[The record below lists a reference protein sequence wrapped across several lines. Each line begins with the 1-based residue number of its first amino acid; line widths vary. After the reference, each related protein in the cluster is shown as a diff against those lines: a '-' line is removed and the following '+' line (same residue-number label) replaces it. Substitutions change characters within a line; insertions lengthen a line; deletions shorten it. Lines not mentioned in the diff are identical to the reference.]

1 MSESEGKNLAAFI
14 AALNDRYDDL
24 KPLTGGGMAELL
36 VGTERRLQRQ
46 VVIKRVDRRLTSDDA
61 RDRFHREIA
70 VLAALQHPNIVPLLQ
85 ADEHDGA
92 PYFVMPLVQGES
104 LRDRLHR
111 GPLSLREAVAILE
124 DVAQALEAAHA
135 AGVIH
140 RDIKPANILLTRS
153 SAVVADFG
161 IAKVLSR
168 TPEGKALN
176 ARTPTDPTIE
186 GLSLGTPR
194 YMAPEQFVG
203 DSSAD
208 HRVDLYAFGCVA
220 FELLAGRP
228 PFSGASTSALAR
240 AHMTETPPSLRSVR
254 ADIPAR
260 LESLITK
267 CLEKD
272 PAARPRAASELL
284 LTLRSPTLLT
294 SDASAPRSSKSDAGG
309 RRASMLSNALQELR
323 QATRALARTPM
334 LFGACLFCLALGIGS
349 TAAVFS
355 VVDRALL
362 KALPFDEPDRL
373 VSVFRSSGGR
383 DGRNPHSVPNVID
396 LREDP
401 TLDKLEAVGTISKL
415 VELGDRSEPATAM
428 RTTSTVF
435 STLRVQP
442 VLGRLLRAEDDAPG
456 APNVVVLSHEF
467 WVNRLGGSPAILGT
481 SLRLDGE
488 AHEIVGVLP
497 PNFRI
502 PHGTQ
507 VMNRELWMPIRYT
520 EQERTARSSN
530 FLRTFA
536 RLAPGRSL
544 AEAQASIDARY
555 AGIVE
560 QNPDLRGTVMVILPM
575 AAESQAGVRT
585 QLVLMLAAAFAV
597 LAIAVINVS
606 SLLLARGI
614 RRQGEL
620 AVRNAL
626 GATRWQVM
634 RPVFAESVVIAIGGT
649 ALGLALAAFAVKL
662 IGSLAAPFIPQIQ
675 GATIDARSIV
685 AALVLA
691 LIASTLGA
699 VAPALRAANAQP
711 ADAMRGGR
719 GSGRRGQH
727 RTLAA
732 LVIAEGA
739 LALALLISSGLVLK
753 GFLRLA
759 SHDPGMEVESVLTM
773 HVRVSPSDYGDQQP
787 AIAFLDPAL
796 AAARAVPNVT
806 AVGAISQLMYAEWGW
821 NSFIRYDG
829 MENVPMYERPL
840 VEMRNVTAG
849 YYEATGQ
856 RLIAGRL
863 FDARDDAKS
872 TPRGIVVNQSLVDR
886 DFKDRDPL
894 GQRMYLGDEMN
905 VIIGVVSD
913 IRNFG
918 PFAPTR
924 PEAAWVFAQ
933 RHPSAVGF
941 WFIVRTN
948 STNPTQVAGA
958 VEQAIRGVNPRAA
971 VSRVNP
977 LTSVMSESLGRP
989 RFLFA
994 LFGTLALVALLLA
1007 LAGLFGMLSY
1017 AVEQQRREFGVRSAL
1032 GAPPSR
1038 LTKDVVKRGAA
1049 LVGISVLIGLV
1060 LTWFVT
1066 RVMESVLYGVDPRDP
1081 MVWLAALVAMAV
1093 AGVAATLGP
1102 ARRAG
1107 SVAPLVAMRG
1117 E

>member
-1 MSESEGKNLAAFI
+1 MAMSDTHLAAFI
-14 AALNDRYDDL
+14 AALSDRYEDL

-70 VLAALQHPNIVPLLQ
+70 VLATLQHPNIVPLLQ
-85 ADEHDGA
+85 ADDHEGA

-104 LRDRLHR
+104 LRDRLLR
-111 GPLSLREAVAILE
+111 GPLSLREAVSVLE

-135 AGVIH
+135 AGVVH
-140 RDIKPANILLTRS
+140 RDIKPGNILLTRS
-153 SAVVADFG
+153 AAVVADFG

-203 DSSAD
+203 DSTAD
-208 HRVDLYAFGCVA
+208 HRVDLYAFGAVA
-220 FELLAGRP
+220 YELLAGRP
-228 PFSGASTSALAR
+228 PFTATSTSALAR
-240 AHMTETPPSLRSVR
+240 AHMTETPPPLRAVR
-254 ADIPAR
+254 RDVPAR
-260 LESLITK
+260 LEALILK

-272 PAARPRAASELL
+272 PAARPRTASEMM

-294 SDASAPRSSKSDAGG
+294 TDVSTQNADRAPSTGGQKSRISVAF
-309 RRASMLSNALQELR
+309 AELR
-323 QATRALARTPM
+323 QATRALARTPT
-334 LFGACLFCLALGIGS
+334 LFAACLFCLALGIGS

-362 KALPFDEPDRL
+362 KALPFEDPDRL
-373 VSVFRSSGGR
+373 VSIFRSSGGLA
-383 DGRNPHSVPNVID
+383 GRNPQSVPNVID

-401 TLDKLEAVGTISKL
+401 TLDKLEAAGTISKL
-415 VELGDRSEPATAM
+415 VELGDRAEPAMAM
-428 RTTSTVF
+428 RTTGTTF
-435 STLRVQP
+435 TTLRVLP
-442 VLGRLLRAEDDAPG
+442 ALGRLLTAEDDAIG

-467 WVNRLGGSPAILGT
+467 WVNRMGGSPAVVGT

-488 AHEIVGVLP
+488 LHEIVGVLP
-497 PNFRI
+497 PGFRI

-507 VMNRELWMPIRYT
+507 TMERELWVPARFT
-520 EQERTARSSN
+520 DQEKTQRSSN

-536 RLAPGRSL
+536 RLAPGRSI

-555 AGIVE
+555 AAIVE
-560 QNPDLRGTVMVILPM
+560 QFPDLRGTVIVLQPM
-575 AAESQAGVRT
+575 AAESQVGVRT
-585 QLVLMLAAAFAV
+585 QLSLMLAAAIAV

-614 RRQGEL
+614 RRQSEL
-620 AVRNAL
+620 AVRSAL

-634 RPVFAESVVIAIGGT
+634 RPLFAECAVIAIGGT
-649 ALGLALAAFAVKL
+649 ITGLGLAAFAVKL

-675 GATIDARSIV
+675 GAAIDARTI
-685 AALVLA
+685 AAAIVLA
-691 LIASTLGA
+691 VVASTLGA
-699 VAPALRAANAQP
+699 LAPALRAANAEP
-711 ADAMRGGR
+711 ATALRGGR
-719 GSGRRGQH
+719 GAGRRGQH

-732 LVIAEGA
+732 LVVAEGA
-739 LALALLISSGLVLK
+739 LALALLISAGLVLK
-753 GFLRLA
+753 GFMRLA
-759 SHDPGMEVESVLTM
+759 NHDPGMDVESALTM
-773 HVRVSPSDYGDQQP
+773 HVRVSPSDYQNQP
-787 AIAFLDPAL
+787 PGIAFLEPAL
-796 AAARAVPNVT
+796 DATRAVPGVVAAG
-806 AVGAISQLMYAEWGW
+806 AVSQLMYAEWGW

-840 VEMRNVTAG
+840 VEMRNVSVG
-849 YYEATGQ
+849 FYEATGQ
-856 RLIAGRL
+856 RLISGRL
-863 FDARDDAKS
+863 FDARDDAS
-872 TPRGIVVNQSLVDR
+872 ATPRRVVVNQALVDR
-886 DFKDRDPL
+886 DFPNRDPL
-894 GQRMYLGDEMN
+894 GQRLYLGDEASE
-905 VIIGVVSD
+905 IIGVVSD

-918 PFAPTR
+918 PFTPTR

-933 RHPSAVGF
+933 RHPTAVGF
-941 WFIVRTN
+941 WLIIRTD
-948 STNPTQVAGA
+948 SDNPAAVAGA
-958 VEQAIRGVNPRAA
+958 VETAIRGINPRAA

-977 LTSVMSESLGRP
+977 MRTVMAESLGRP

-994 LFGTLALVALLLA
+994 LFGTLGMVALLLA

-1017 AVEQQRREFGVRSAL
+1017 TVEQQRREYGVRSAL
-1032 GAPPSR
+1032 GAPPAR
-1038 LTKDVVKRGAA
+1038 LMQDVVRGGAVLLGVSGVIGLVIAA
-1049 LVGISVLIGLV
+1049 LV
-1060 LTWFVT
+1060 T
-1066 RVMESVLYGVDPRDP
+1066 RALESVIYGVNPRDLA
-1081 MVWLAALVAMAV
+1081 VWFGAILAMAI
-1093 AGVAATLGP
+1093 AGVAATVGP

-1107 SVAPLVAMRG
+1107 STEPMVAMRG